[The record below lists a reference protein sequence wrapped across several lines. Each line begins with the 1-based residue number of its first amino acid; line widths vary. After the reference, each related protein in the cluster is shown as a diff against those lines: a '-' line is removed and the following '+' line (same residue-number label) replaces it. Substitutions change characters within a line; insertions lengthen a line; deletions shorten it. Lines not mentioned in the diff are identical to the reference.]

1 MLAKS
6 TLKLYKLIEQNL
18 LWNFDYDF
26 YSDDPLLKKEFE
38 KMFNDY
44 YYYDEIGFGAIAEFK
59 HYLKRTLNLKMP
71 YYKQLWNIEV
81 LSKDK
86 DFFLSK
92 DLIESFTRE
101 VDSTN
106 TNTTDTNSR
115 GSAQNNSK
123 VSNLDNGVSSAQL
136 EQNFL
141 TGVSQDDNSTNT
153 TSNANSNGTGKILEK
168 TTFESKGDIGIQTP
182 SYAVEQWRKI
192 LININEMLIQE
203 CYDLFIRVY

>member
-1 MLAKS
+1 MAKY
-6 TLKLYKLIEQNL
+6 TLELYKLIEQNL

-44 YYYDEIGFGAIAEFK
+44 YYYHEIGFGTIAEFK
-59 HYLKRTLNLKMP
+59 HYLKTTLNIKMP

-101 VDSTN
+101 VDSSN
-106 TNTTDTNSR
+106 TNTTDTSSI
-115 GSAQNNSK
+115 GTAQNNSK

-141 TGVSQDDNSTNT
+141 TGVSQDDNSTST

-192 LININEMLIQE
+192 LININEMLIKE

>member
-1 MLAKS
+1 MLAKY
-6 TLKLYKLIEQNL
+6 TLELYKLIEQDL

-92 DLIESFTRE
+92 DLKESFSRE

-106 TNTTDTNSR
+106 TNKTDTTSN
-115 GSAQNNSK
+115 GIAQNNSK

-136 EQNFL
+136 QQDYL
-141 TGVSQDDNSTNT
+141 TGVSQDDNTTNT

-168 TTFESKGDIGIQTP
+168 TTFESKGDIGVQTP
-182 SYAVEQWRKI
+182 AYAVEQWRKI
-192 LININEMLIQE
+192 LININEMIIQE

>member
-168 TTFESKGDIGIQTP
+168 TIFESKGDIGIQTP
-182 SYAVEQWRKI
+182 AYAVEQWRKI

>member
-1 MLAKS
+1 MLAKY
-6 TLKLYKLIEQNL
+6 TLELYKLIEQNL

-38 KMFNDY
+38 KMFNYY

-92 DLIESFTRE
+92 DLKESFSRE
-101 VDSTN
+101 VDSSN
-106 TNTTDTNSR
+106 TNTTDTSSN
-115 GSAQNNSK
+115 GTAQNNSK

-136 EQNFL
+136 QQDYL
-141 TGVSQDDNSTNT
+141 TGVSQDDNTTNT

-182 SYAVEQWRKI
+182 AYAVEQWRKI

>member
-1 MLAKS
+1 MLAKY
-6 TLKLYKLIEQNL
+6 TLELYKLIEQNL

-92 DLIESFTRE
+92 DLKESFSRE
-101 VDSTN
+101 VDSSN
-106 TNTTDTNSR
+106 TNTTDTSSN
-115 GSAQNNSK
+115 GTAQNNSK

-136 EQNFL
+136 QQDYL
-141 TGVSQDDNSTNT
+141 TGVSQDDNTTNT
-153 TSNANSNGTGKILEK
+153 TTNANSNGTGKILEK
-168 TTFESKGDIGIQTP
+168 TTFESKGDIGVQTP
-182 SYAVEQWRKI
+182 AYAVEQWRKI

>member
-1 MLAKS
+1 MAKY
-6 TLKLYKLIEQNL
+6 TLELYKLIEQNL

-26 YSDDPLLKKEFE
+26 YSDDPLLKTEFE

-81 LSKDK
+81 LSKNK

-182 SYAVEQWRKI
+182 AYAVEQWRKI

>member
-1 MLAKS
+1 MAKY
-6 TLKLYKLIEQNL
+6 TIELYKLIEQNL

-38 KMFNDY
+38 RMFNDY

-182 SYAVEQWRKI
+182 AYAVEQWRKI

>member
-1 MLAKS
+1 MLAKY
-6 TLKLYKLIEQNL
+6 TLELYKLIEQDL

-92 DLIESFTRE
+92 DLKESFSRE

-106 TNTTDTNSR
+106 TNKTDTTSN
-115 GSAQNNSK
+115 GIAQNNSK

-136 EQNFL
+136 QQDYL
-141 TGVSQDDNSTNT
+141 TGVSQDDNTTNT

-168 TTFESKGDIGIQTP
+168 TTFESKGDIGVQTP
-182 SYAVEQWRKI
+182 AYAVEQWRKI

>member
-1 MLAKS
+1 MLAKY
-6 TLKLYKLIEQNL
+6 TLELYKLIEQNL

-92 DLIESFTRE
+92 DLKESFSRE

-106 TNTTDTNSR
+106 TNTTDTSSN
-115 GSAQNNSK
+115 GTAQNNSK

-136 EQNFL
+136 QQDYL
-141 TGVSQDDNSTNT
+141 TGVSQDDNTTNT

-192 LININEMLIQE
+192 LININEMLIKE

>member
-1 MLAKS
+1 MLAKY
-6 TLKLYKLIEQNL
+6 TIELYKLIEQNL

-38 KMFNDY
+38 RMFNDY
-44 YYYDEIGFGAIAEFK
+44 YYYNEIGFGAIAEFK
-59 HYLKRTLNLKMP
+59 HYLKTTLNMKMP

-92 DLIESFTRE
+92 DLKESFSRE
-101 VDSTN
+101 VDSSN
-106 TNTTDTNSR
+106 TNTTDTSSN
-115 GSAQNNSK
+115 GTAKNNSK

-136 EQNFL
+136 QQDYL
-141 TGVSQDDNSTNT
+141 TGVSQDDNTTNT

-182 SYAVEQWRKI
+182 AYAVEQWRKI

>member
-1 MLAKS
+1 MAKY
-6 TLKLYKLIEQNL
+6 TLELYKLIEQNL

-44 YYYDEIGFGAIAEFK
+44 YYFDEIGFGAIAEFK

-81 LSKDK
+81 LSKNK

-182 SYAVEQWRKI
+182 AYAVEQWRKI